1 MGELL
6 RLEVNT
12 LRNTEFVDSNTDSF
26 KGELLEFEKQL
37 VAQQDTISGLKIEKR
52 DLKMEVE
59 TLKNTLHAVQKQR
72 VVDLT
77 EIETL
82 KAELDAARAQLGPP
96 SDPGDVLMISN
107 STSDG

>member
-1 MGELL
+1 
-6 RLEVNT
+6 
-12 LRNTEFVDSNTDSF
+12 
-26 KGELLEFEKQL
+26 
-37 VAQQDTISGLKIEKR
+37 
-52 DLKMEVE
+52 MEAE

-96 SDPGDVLMISN
+96 VTQPLI
-107 STSDG
+107 